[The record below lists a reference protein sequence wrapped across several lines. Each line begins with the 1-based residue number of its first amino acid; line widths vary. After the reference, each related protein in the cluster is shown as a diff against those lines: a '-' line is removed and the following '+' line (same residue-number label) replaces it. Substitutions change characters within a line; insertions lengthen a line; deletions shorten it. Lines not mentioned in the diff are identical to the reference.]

1 MRVKQWLLRGI
12 GLAGTIA
19 CLVVFVLHPSW
30 PTPDKLLVFLTFVF
44 MIFGQAL
51 AMLKRLLPFVV
62 ILLAY
67 ESFRSFVPSLN
78 THVHYTLM
86 IRADQAL
93 FGTLPTITLQ
103 HWLWHGHV
111 QWYDFM
117 FYGAY
122 MLHFILPLGFALVV
136 WKLRAAQYW
145 RVIGTYLTAS
155 FAGFLT
161 FLLFPAAPPWL
172 AAQQHYIPHIERVS
186 SDVFFAMGIGNFP
199 SLYNKLSPNPVAA
212 VPSLHA
218 AYATILVLFVYKL
231 FGKKWAALAAVYP
244 VLIYVG
250 TVYMGEHYAFD
261 ELLGI
266 AYALASY
273 GVMLLWANKIWPK
286 LAHLFERWT
295 FGLKEPAP
303 SR

>member
-1 MRVKQWLLRGI
+1 MIAKLLRVVGI
-12 GLAGTIA
+12 VGTIA
-19 CLVVFVLHPSW
+19 CVVAFALDPSW

-67 ESFRSFVPSLN
+67 ESFRGLVPSLN
-78 THVHYTLM
+78 THVHYTAM
-86 IRADQAL
+86 IHADTAL
-93 FGTLPTITLQ
+93 FGTLPTETLQ
-103 HWLWHGHV
+103 RWLWHGHV

-122 MLHFILPLGFALVV
+122 MLHFILPLTLALLV
-136 WKLRAAQYW
+136 WKLRVAHYW
-145 RVIGTYLTAS
+145 RVVGTYLAVS

-161 FLLFPAAPPWL
+161 FLLYPAAPPWL
-172 AAQQHYIPHIERVS
+172 AMQQGYIPHIERVS
-186 SDVFFAMGIGNFP
+186 SDVFFAMDINSFP
-199 SLYNKLSPNPVAA
+199 SLYSKMSPNPVAA

-218 AYATILVLFVYKL
+218 AYATLLVLFVYKL
-231 FGKKWAALAAVYP
+231 FGKKWALLAAIYP
-244 VLIYVG
+244 ALIYVG

-266 AYALASY
+266 AYALVGYA
-273 GVMLLWANKIWPK
+273 GVALCAEKVWPQIK
-286 LAHLFERWT
+286 ER
-295 FGLKEPAP
+295 FRKAEPVPTEALQD
-303 SR
+303 